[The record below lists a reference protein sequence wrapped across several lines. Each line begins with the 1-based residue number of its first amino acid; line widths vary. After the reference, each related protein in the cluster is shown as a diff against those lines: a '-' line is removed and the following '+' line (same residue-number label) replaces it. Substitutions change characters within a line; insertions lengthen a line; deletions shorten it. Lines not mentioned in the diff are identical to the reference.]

1 MTVAAVLFL
10 ALLDSINPSAIVVTL
25 HPLSLSGSRVVVQ
38 VGVYLGA
45 IFVAYFAFGA
55 MQLLGID
62 SVLPSLGD
70 VLRDWI
76 GLIAQSLVG
85 LALLA
90 YSLTTSTDHA
100 PTRNVPRP
108 SARTNA
114 ALVGLGISV
123 TAMGLP
129 TACSRE
135 RPEARSACLP
145 RYARRTPFN
154 TNVRPRRTI
163 SCQSAASRSSP
174 FR

>member
-108 SARTNA
+108 SASTNSGTRGAGHQCDSDGAPDRVFARTA
-114 ALVGLGISV
+114 GSTL
-123 TAMGLP
+123 GLP
-129 TACSRE
+129 S
-135 RPEARSACLP
+135 SL
-145 RYARRTPFN
+145 
-154 TNVRPRRTI
+154 
-163 SCQSAASRSSP
+163 RSSDAV
-174 FR
+174 